1 MHPQAIVEDE
11 IVLGLP
17 IFALSCN
24 ICNLVHTKNLST
36 LPVAMLRV
44 NCEGIGL
51 NVNDFT
57 GKRKKPLTGRI
68 TQVLKECS
76 CARV

>member
-1 MHPQAIVEDE
+1 MHLQAIVEEE
-11 IVLGLP
+11 IVSRHP
-17 IFALSCN
+17 IVALSRN

-44 NCEGIGL
+44 ICEGIGL
-51 NVNDFT
+51 NVNDVT
-57 GKRKKPLTGRI
+57 GKRKKPVTGRI
-68 TQVLKECS
+68 TQVVKECS